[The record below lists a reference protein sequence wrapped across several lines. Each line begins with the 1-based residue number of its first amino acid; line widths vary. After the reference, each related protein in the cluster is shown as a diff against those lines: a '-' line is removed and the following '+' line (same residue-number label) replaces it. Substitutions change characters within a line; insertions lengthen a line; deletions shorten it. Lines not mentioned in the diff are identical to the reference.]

1 MKAKEK
7 SSKDEEATKMQ
18 GDNQEEE
25 KSDTP
30 QKQMDNKSAAVS
42 VEKVHKAISKKPK
55 PEMPKPMMMPMMPM
69 LMPKLSTHSAY
80 SAHTANSTITLTFGD
95 CAENHIGMQ

>member
-7 SSKDEEATKMQ
+7 SSKDKEATKMQ

-55 PEMPKPMMMPMMPM
+55 PEMPKPMMMPMI
-69 LMPKLSTHSAY
+69 MPKSTHSAY